1 VIWQRCF
8 HLTRHHLETGG
19 ELPMRPGAVVRQGED
34 LGRWVKAQRL
44 GWAQLTTAQQW
55 LCEQVLGLEPA
66 GEDEKPRPRRSQADK
81 WAMHYAAAKQ
91 YYEREGHLRVP
102 RRHLETIV
110 VGIGEVQEEQE
121 LRLGAWVSN
130 QRSRAAML
138 SAERMEL
145 LSAIGMR
152 WTQAP

>member
-1 VIWQRCF
+1 
-8 HLTRHHLETGG
+8 
-19 ELPMRPGAVVRQGED
+19 
-34 LGRWVKAQRL
+34 
-44 GWAQLTTAQQW
+44 
-55 LCEQVLGLEPA
+55 
-66 GEDEKPRPRRSQADK
+66 
-81 WAMHYAAAKQ
+81 MHYAAAKQ